1 MYSPIKYLLSQL
13 ILIPTIIGWIRWRH
27 LNTTYRYFVLH
38 LTVGYLFE
46 SIGYWAFKPLAMNLI
61 NFSFELPM
69 QLLYFFFISECI
81 QWRDKNKY
89 RLAYTC
95 VYMLMIFADLIFAD
109 LNRYRHSLSMLSFET
124 LNLFFSLMLAKKI
137 FDISF
142 VNHHRKILL
151 MILIPNILTQII
163 LVKNVAF
170 FYFHYEPGWVIN
182 FGIISYLLN
191 AVNTVSYIFF
201 SIALLWIPKKE
212 VFLQRI
218 Y

>member
-13 ILIPTIIGWIRWRH
+13 ILIPVIIGWIRWRD

-38 LTVGYLFE
+38 LTIGYLFE
-46 SIGYWAFKPLAMNLI
+46 SINYWPYKPLAMNLI
-61 NFSFELPM
+61 NFGFQLPM
-69 QLLYFFFISECI
+69 QLLYFFFISECM
-81 QWRDKNKY
+81 QWKDKNKY
-89 RLAYTC
+89 RLAYVA
-95 VYMLMIFADLIFAD
+95 VYMLMIFVDLIFAD
-109 LNRYRHSLSMLSFET
+109 LSRYRHSLSMLCFET
-124 LNLFFSLMLAKKI
+124 LNLFLSLMLAKNI

-142 VNHHRKILL
+142 LKIHRKILL

-163 LVKNVAF
+163 LVKSIAF
-170 FYFHYEPGWVIN
+170 FYFHYEPGWAIN

-218 Y
+218 S